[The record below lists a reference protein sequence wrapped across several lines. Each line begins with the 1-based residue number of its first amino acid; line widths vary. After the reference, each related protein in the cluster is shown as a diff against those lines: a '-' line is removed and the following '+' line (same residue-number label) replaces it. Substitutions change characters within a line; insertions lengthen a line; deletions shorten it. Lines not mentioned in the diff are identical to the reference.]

1 MQTIVE
7 LPEYL
12 READKVLG
20 DEEKSGII
28 NMLARRPKSGVLLTG
43 TGGIRKLRW
52 VRPGT
57 GKSSGVRVIYYY
69 HNQGMPLFL
78 LTLFAKG
85 ERSNLSRSER
95 NELAQLAQVLRSHYE
110 GKQR

>member
-12 READKVLG
+12 REAEKVLG

-28 NMLARRPKSGVLLTG
+28 NALARRPKSGVLITG

-52 VRPGT
+52 VRLAPEKVVASESFT
-57 GKSSGVRVIYYY
+57 TTTIKVC
-69 HNQGMPLFL
+69 
-78 LTLFAKG
+78 
-85 ERSNLSRSER
+85 RSFC
-95 NELAQLAQVLRSHYE
+95 
-110 GKQR
+110 